1 MRPIEILKAIV
12 YPLTESAVLVPMI
25 VFWLLVSFGL
35 WGGVLGLFF
44 LFLVLP
50 AVFRFLMIVL
60 EARAQGRVPPAP
72 GVEFFHIYGNSW
84 TLFPVLIASVMLLAV
99 VTAGKQFGPAGSIT
113 ALVLCGVFFPAS
125 IALLA
130 ITHAPLQSL
139 NPVAHW
145 RLQKACGRSL
155 WIASLFLFAAAWLS
169 VQADRLPGLLANL
182 VIIWLTF
189 AFFALVGSLIEPYRL
204 VDEIDIPAPRE
215 KSDDETAEALEKRR
229 TAILNHAYGF
239 MSRDNRD
246 GGFRHIQAWL
256 EQEPD
261 PAAAWRWF
269 FEKMLGWENQQHALA
284 FGQLYIHDMLLH
296 GEEIPAL
303 KVLMRCRLVAD
314 DFRPLAEDRDRL
326 AATAV
331 ATGNS
336 ELAAVLNRS

>member
-1 MRPIEILKAIV
+1 MKPTEILKAIA
-12 YPLTESAVLVPMI
+12 YPLTESAVSIPMI

-84 TLFPVLIASVMLLAV
+84 TLFPVIIAVVMLLAV
-99 VTAGKQFGPAGSIT
+99 VMAGKHFGAAGSIT
-113 ALVLCGVFFPAS
+113 TLVLCSVFFPAS
-125 IALLA
+125 VALLA

-155 WIASLFLFAAAWLS
+155 WIASVFLFAGGWLS
-169 VQADRLPGLLANL
+169 VQADALPGLLSNL
-182 VIIWLTF
+182 VDMWLMF

-204 VDEIDIPAPRE
+204 LDEIDIPAPRE
-215 KSDDETAEALEKRR
+215 KSSVETRGDLERQR
-229 TAILNHAYGF
+229 TAVLNHAYGF
-239 MSRDNRD
+239 TSRGNRD
-246 GGFRHIQAWL
+246 GGFKHVL
-256 EQEPD
+256 EALGEDPD
-261 PAAAWRWF
+261 PVAGWRWY
-269 FEKMLGWENQQHALA
+269 FEKMLGWEDGQHALF
-284 FGQLYIHDMLLH
+284 FGQLYIHDMLAH
-296 GEEIPAL
+296 GETIPAL
-303 KVLMRCRLVAD
+303 KVLMRCRLVD
-314 DFRPLAEDRDRL
+314 ETFRPLAGDLPQL
-326 AATAV
+326 AATAE